1 MVTLLAGPTGQLAAD
16 PARVG
21 ANQNWDVENA
31 SSNESSAEKAL
42 RIGIRA
48 YVTGDLKLAI
58 ASLGTALQGPL
69 PSNQTARALYYRG
82 LAHRKQGMPG
92 WAISDLTRA
101 LQQQD
106 GLSNAERAD
115 AEDNRTAASR
125 EAGLPATESAVVT
138 SPAEE
143 APIAS
148 AALAVRNLA
157 PAASKNP
164 APELL
169 WEKPIVTGSVA
180 PTPEP
185 RQTSSGWSA
194 AMAIPAVEAA
204 PSAAVS
210 SAFLTQ
216 VAAVPV
222 LEKKFEPQ
230 SGVHLQVATA
240 SRSQAFALSV
250 RLTSQYGGEFGGR
263 KLELYKTLAESRGAT
278 YRLRLG
284 PYANAEE
291 PQELC
296 VSLRAAG
303 YECFVE

>member
-1 MVTLLAGPTGQLAAD
+1 MRIAPAWDAQSRWAEPETGRRVSHVLRSLVMVTLFAAPAGQLAAD

-21 ANQNWDVENA
+21 ASQNWDVENA

-106 GLSNAERAD
+106 GLSDAERSD

-138 SPAEE
+138 LSPAEE

-148 AALAVRNLA
+148 AALAVRNPA

-164 APELL
+164 APALFMGEADRDR
-169 WEKPIVTGSVA
+169 VGCA
-180 PTPEP
+180 DA
-185 RQTSSGWSA
+185 R
-194 AMAIPAVEAA
+194 AA
-204 PSAAVS
+204 PNQ
-210 SAFLTQ
+210 FG
-216 VAAVPV
+216 
-222 LEKKFEPQ
+222 LECGDGNP
-230 SGVHLQVATA
+230 
-240 SRSQAFALSV
+240 SR
-250 RLTSQYGGEFGGR
+250 RGR
-263 KLELYKTLAESRGAT
+263 A
-278 YRLRLG
+278 
-284 PYANAEE
+284 
-291 PQELC
+291 
-296 VSLRAAG
+296 
-303 YECFVE
+303 

>member
-1 MVTLLAGPTGQLAAD
+1 
-16 PARVG
+16 
-21 ANQNWDVENA
+21 
-31 SSNESSAEKAL
+31 
-42 RIGIRA
+42 
-48 YVTGDLKLAI
+48 
-58 ASLGTALQGPL
+58 
-69 PSNQTARALYYRG
+69 
-82 LAHRKQGMPG
+82 
-92 WAISDLTRA
+92 
-101 LQQQD
+101 
-106 GLSNAERAD
+106 
-115 AEDNRTAASR
+115 
-125 EAGLPATESAVVT
+125 
-138 SPAEE
+138 
-143 APIAS
+143 
-148 AALAVRNLA
+148 
-157 PAASKNP
+157 
-164 APELL
+164 
-169 WEKPIVTGSVA
+169 
-180 PTPEP
+180 
-185 RQTSSGWSA
+185 
-194 AMAIPAVEAA
+194 MAIPAVEAA

-263 KLELYKTLAESRGAT
+263 KLELYKTLAESQGAT

-296 VSLRAAG
+296 VSLRSAG